1 MFSICSQKLNLKINL
16 YIKKLKKKNEM
27 SLGVDWM
34 KLNSFG
40 E

>member
-16 YIKKLKKKNEM
+16 YIKKLKKNEM